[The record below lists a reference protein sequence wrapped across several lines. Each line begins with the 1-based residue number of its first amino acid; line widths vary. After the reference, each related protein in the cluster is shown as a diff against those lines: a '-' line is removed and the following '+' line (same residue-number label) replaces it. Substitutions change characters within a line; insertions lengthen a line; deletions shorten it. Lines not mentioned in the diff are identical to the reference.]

1 MHFWAPMYFW
11 ASLIFDIV
19 MLNKTLSLTWASNLE
34 FVKDKRFLKEFHVLL
49 FLMIED
55 FFCDTGQGRN
65 FMIMSFHNI
74 KKTFHLQR
82 KQNYISTVHILSLH
96 FFHK

>member
-1 MHFWAPMYFW
+1 MHFWAPMHFW

-19 MLNKTLSLTWASNLE
+19 MLNRTLSLTWAYNLE

-55 FFCDTGQGRN
+55 FFCD
-65 FMIMSFHNI
+65 NI
-74 KKTFHLQR
+74 GTLVAMTDAEVKETMK
-82 KQNYISTVHILSLH
+82 
-96 FFHK
+96 